1 MAKTKELE
9 SPTSQ
14 MVWVDDG
21 PAMSPPDYGKDEVT
35 IGELATRFGVT
46 LRTLRFYEKKGL
58 LKPRRRGMARLY
70 DSQDRGRLALI
81 LQGKRLGFTLTEIRA
96 LVSAQEGAGAD
107 SQALDLSREKCIEQI
122 KLLERKK
129 REIETALAELRRIYS
144 SFYLNRAA
152 SDLS

>member
-21 PAMSPPDYGKDEVT
+21 PAMSPPDYGKDDVT

-96 LVSAQEGAGAD
+96 LVAPAKEGAD
-107 SQALDLSREKCIEQI
+107 SRALDLSREKCV
-122 KLLERKK
+122 
-129 REIETALAELRRIYS
+129 
-144 SFYLNRAA
+144 
-152 SDLS
+152 

>member
-9 SPTSQ
+9 SPTSE

-21 PAMSPPDYGKDEVT
+21 PTMSPPDFGKDEVT

-46 LRTLRFYEKKGL
+46 LRTLRFYEKRGL

-70 DSQDRGRLALI
+70 DAQDRGRLALI

-96 LVSAQEGAGAD
+96 LVSASQEGADG
-107 SQALDLSREKCIEQI
+107 QTLDLSREKCVEQI

-144 SFYLNRAA
+144 SFYLTRAVA
-152 SDLS
+152 DLS